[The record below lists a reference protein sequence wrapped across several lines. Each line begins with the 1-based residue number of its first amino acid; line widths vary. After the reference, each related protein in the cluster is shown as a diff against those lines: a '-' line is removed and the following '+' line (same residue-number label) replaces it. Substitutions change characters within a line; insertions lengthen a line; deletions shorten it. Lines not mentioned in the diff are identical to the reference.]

1 MKLCLVQWTNSIMAG
16 SSGNQT
22 RSQKLRQNMINMMY
36 LVFIAMLALQ
46 ISKEV
51 LATLGL
57 LSEDMEKS
65 TAELKTSIDNAYDII
80 NQNSNQDY
88 YKIPSEELP
97 KLKEITDDYFNFIQS
112 LKDSLIGLD
121 ENNFMIEIEYLDEN
135 GNEKVSERRDYQVMD
150 KSNYLDEVFFI
161 NDGVTPKGQKF
172 IEYFKGFPAKVESV
186 LDSIKARDARTVQSN
201 YGFSTALSN
210 LSLRFNYPVDDQVIN
225 RDGIKEDWLYYNY
238 EKFPLVASLSKFT
251 KIQSDI
257 RSVEYEILNS
267 LVSKTKDRQ
276 LSFDSKSTLLETDKQ
291 AYYTNSTVDAKVVV
305 GNTDSSFKPDRVDLK
320 VDNIQLKETEWEVID
335 GKIKLNKRFSSPGIK
350 KIFGYLFF
358 DNNGSTD
365 SLLVDTEFYVIPKP
379 NEAIVSP
386 LNMQVFYIGLRNEI
400 KVAFPGIA
408 DLTSIRVNGRNGSII
423 KSGSRYFA
431 APNAGVNSMDVVVS
445 GRANEENLTS
455 VLNFRVED
463 APPGRGSIF
472 ERVGGQDI
480 NYVNSSKV
488 SKDALIYGTVR
499 GEKPP
504 GFLYDYDINVEAFQ
518 ITVGNLPTRT
528 VQGNKIEN
536 SNEAV
541 RDIRGSSRGSSV
553 TVTVLKA
560 TKIDGDLKSPTNVEP
575 FVLTLE

>member
-1 MKLCLVQWTNSIMAG
+1 MAG
-16 SSGNQT
+16 SSGKQT

-65 TAELKTSIDNAYDII
+65 TTELKTSIDNAYNII
-80 NQNSNQDY
+80 DQNSNQDY

-121 ENNFMIEIEYLDEN
+121 ENNYMIEIEYLDEN

-358 DNNGSTD
+358 DNNGTTD

>member
-1 MKLCLVQWTNSIMAG
+1 
-16 SSGNQT
+16 
-22 RSQKLRQNMINMMY
+22 MMY

-57 LSEDMEKS
+57 MSEDMEKS
-65 TAELKTSIDNAYDII
+65 TAELETSIDSAYNII
-80 NQNSNQDY
+80 EQNSNQDY

-97 KLKEITDDYFNFIQS
+97 KLKGITDDYFNFIQN

-121 ENNFMIEIEYLDEN
+121 ENNYMIEIDYLDED
-135 GNEKVSERRDYQVMD
+135 GNKKVSERRDYQVMD

-161 NDGVTPKGQKF
+161 NDGVTSKGEEF
-172 IEYFKGFPAKVESV
+172 IEYFKNFPAKVESL
-186 LDSIKARDARTVQSN
+186 LDSIESRDSRTVQSN
-201 YGFSTALSN
+201 YNFSSALSN
-210 LSLRFNYPVDDQVIN
+210 LSLRFNYPEDDQVVN

-267 LVSKTKDRQ
+267 LVNKTKDRQ

-320 VDNIQLKETEWEVID
+320 VDNIQLKETEWEVVD

-350 KIFGYLFF
+350 KIYGYLIF

-408 DLTSIRVNGRNGSII
+408 DLTSISVNGRNGSII

>member
-1 MKLCLVQWTNSIMAG
+1 MAG
-16 SSGNQT
+16 SSGKQT

-65 TAELKTSIDNAYDII
+65 TTELKTSIDNAYNII
-80 NQNSNQDY
+80 DQNSNQDY

-121 ENNFMIEIEYLDEN
+121 ENNYMIEIEYLDEN

-210 LSLRFNYPVDDQVIN
+210 LSLRFNYPEDDQVIN

>member
-1 MKLCLVQWTNSIMAG
+1 MAG
-16 SSGNQT
+16 SSGKQT

-65 TAELKTSIDNAYDII
+65 TVELKSSIDNAYNII
-80 NQNSNQDY
+80 DQNSNQDY

-121 ENNFMIEIEYLDEN
+121 ENNYMIEIEYLDEN

-161 NDGVTPKGQKF
+161 NDGVTSKGQKF

-186 LDSIKARDARTVQSN
+186 LDSIKARDARSVQSN

-210 LSLRFNYPVDDQVIN
+210 LSLRFNYPKDDQVIN

-320 VDNIQLKETEWEVID
+320 VDNIQLKETEWEVVD

>member
-1 MKLCLVQWTNSIMAG
+1 MAG
-16 SSGNQT
+16 SSGKQT

-65 TAELKTSIDNAYDII
+65 TAELKTSIDSAYNII

-121 ENNFMIEIEYLDEN
+121 DNNYMIEIEYLDEN

-150 KSNYLDEVFFI
+150 KSNFLDEIFFI

-172 IEYFKGFPAKVESV
+172 IEYFKGFPVMVESI
-186 LDSIKARDARTVQSN
+186 LDSIKARDSRTVQSN

-210 LSLRFNYPVDDQVIN
+210 LSLRFNYPQDNQVIN
-225 RDGIKEDWLYYNY
+225 RDGIKQDWLYYNY

-320 VDNIQLKETEWEVID
+320 VDNIQLKETEWEVVD

-358 DNNGSTD
+358 DNNGTTD

-431 APNAGVNSMDVVVS
+431 APNTGVNSMDVVVS
-445 GRANEENLTS
+445 GRANEENLIS

-499 GEKPP
+499 GEKPA
-504 GFLYDYDINVEAFQ
+504 GFLYDYDINVETFQ

-528 VQGNKIEN
+528 VQGNRIEN
-536 SNEAV
+536 SNDAV

-553 TVTVLKA
+553 TITVLKA
-560 TKIDGDLKSPTNVEP
+560 TKIDGDLISSTNVEP

>member
-1 MKLCLVQWTNSIMAG
+1 MAG
-16 SSGNQT
+16 SSGKQT

-57 LSEDMEKS
+57 MSEDMEKS
-65 TAELKTSIDNAYDII
+65 TAELETSINSAYNII
-80 NQNSNQDY
+80 EQNSNQDY

-97 KLKEITDDYFNFIQS
+97 KLKGITDDYFNFIQS

-121 ENNFMIEIEYLDEN
+121 ENNYMIEIDYLDED
-135 GNEKVSERRDYQVMD
+135 GNQKVSERRDYQVMD

-161 NDGVTPKGQKF
+161 NDGVTSKGQEF
-172 IEYFKGFPAKVESV
+172 IEYFKNFPTKVESL
-186 LDSIKARDARTVQSN
+186 LDSIKSRDSRTVQSN
-201 YGFSTALSN
+201 YNFSSALSN
-210 LSLRFNYPVDDQVIN
+210 LSLRFNYPEDDQVVN

-267 LVSKTKDRQ
+267 LVNKTKDRQ

-320 VDNIQLKETEWEVID
+320 VDNIQLKESEWEVVD

-350 KIFGYLFF
+350 KIYGYLIF

-365 SLLVDTEFYVIPKP
+365 SLLVDNEFYVIPKP

-408 DLTSIRVNGRNGSII
+408 DLTSISVNGRNGSII

-455 VLNFRVED
+455 VLNFRVQD

-480 NYVNSSKV
+480 NYINSSKV

>member
-1 MKLCLVQWTNSIMAG
+1 MAG
-16 SSGNQT
+16 SSGKQT

-65 TAELKTSIDNAYDII
+65 TAELKTSIDNAYNII
-80 NQNSNQDY
+80 DQNSNQDY

-121 ENNFMIEIEYLDEN
+121 ENNYMIEIEYLDEN

-161 NDGVTPKGQKF
+161 NDGVTSKGQKF

-210 LSLRFNYPVDDQVIN
+210 LSLRFNYPEDDQIIN

-320 VDNIQLKETEWEVID
+320 VDNIQLKETEWEVVD